1 MNYSKVREDEHLV
14 RDNDSNAL
22 INTNLNEYRNYI
34 ELRKVKEREN
44 RRIEQIESEMI
55 IIKNDLNEIK
65 NLLREF
71 CQWIQMIFN

>member
-1 MNYSKVREDEHLV
+1 MNYSKVKEDEHLI
-14 RDNDSNAL
+14 RDNNSNAL

>member
-34 ELRKVKEREN
+34 ELKKVKEREN
-44 RRIEQIESEMI
+44 RRIEQIESEMS
-55 IIKNDLNEIK
+55 IIKNDLREIK
-65 NLLREF
+65 SLLMSFINESR
-71 CQWIQMIFN
+71 

>member
-1 MNYSKVREDEHLV
+1 MNYSKVKEDEHLI
-14 RDNDSNAL
+14 RDNNSNAL

-71 CQWIQMIFN
+71 CQ

>member
-1 MNYSKVREDEHLV
+1 MPDMNYSKVREDEHLV

-71 CQWIQMIFN
+71 CQ

>member
-71 CQWIQMIFN
+71 CQ

>member
-34 ELRKVKEREN
+34 ELRKVKKREN

-71 CQWIQMIFN
+71 CQ

>member
-55 IIKNDLNEIK
+55 IIKNDLNE
-65 NLLREF
+65 LYVYHFYTLSHYSF
-71 CQWIQMIFN
+71 